1 MLKTREGAEIHIAD
15 TAAGMVMKIQR
26 MRAVR
31 LVQTGNTEGL
41 MLGIEMELTP
51 VEAASLARE
60 LNLLALK
67 WGAEDL
73 AGGGER
79 KI

>member
-15 TAAGMVMKIQR
+15 TAAGMVR